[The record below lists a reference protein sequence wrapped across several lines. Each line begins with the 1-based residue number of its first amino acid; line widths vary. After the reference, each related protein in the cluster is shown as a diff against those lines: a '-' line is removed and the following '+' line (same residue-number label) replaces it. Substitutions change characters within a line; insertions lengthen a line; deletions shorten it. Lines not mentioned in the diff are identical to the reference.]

1 MPTLQINFC
10 PRPVFVTLLTLVM
23 ALSASSANAGLQIE
37 VRGVGEAIRTNVLAY
52 LSLERYKNSDDLSP
66 EFVERLQERSE
77 REVRGLRCSYRVTQ
91 NDDPRAKI
99 AQLLDLVIT
108 Q

>member
-1 MPTLQINFC
+1 MPTLQIN
-10 PRPVFVTLLTLVM
+10 PRPRLVLVKLLTLVL

-77 REVRGLRCSYRVTQ
+77 REVRGALRPFGYYEPEVKTDVHREGG
-91 NDDPRAKI
+91 N
-99 AQLLDLVIT
+99 
-108 Q
+108 

>member
-1 MPTLQINFC
+1 MPTLLINFC

-37 VRGVGEAIRTNVLAY
+37 VRGVGEVIRTNVLAY

-66 EFVERLQERSE
+66 DFVERLQERSE
-77 REVRGLRCSYRVTQ
+77 REVRGALRPSLQEGRSMLTTTSGESSVLAG
-91 NDDPRAKI
+91 P
-99 AQLLDLVIT
+99 
-108 Q
+108 